1 MQYRWDDYCFDRDG
15 TLLTR
20 KGQQIEVSRKV
31 LDCASCLIEQRHRV
45 VGYAELIHKIWCH
58 GDVTNHQLAQ
68 VVLATRRAFGDDGRS
83 QSTIRNIPGSG
94 YRWVAPVSEISG
106 AKAMTAVSGGTN
118 PPDDP
123 ILADVMSVES
133 DSDDLTI
140 RQPDCRIESPPNAGG
155 AFLHMADK
163 EEPPLAPNPTAL
175 HPNQIL
181 PPPSSIKG
189 RLQFLI
195 SALLAV
201 TAFALPTL
209 QPRDR
214 QPAPAENT
222 QIAVAKAPLAVLQD
236 RLWHGD
242 IEGVRTGLASL
253 PSTLA
258 DSPDAKILEI
268 RLHMQTGRMERARQ
282 KLAEEKTKS
291 EASNDLVWRA
301 RLLTIQSIIAS
312 REGNPDP
319 LAYEPARQAV
329 DLLES
334 VGKGVPPSILG
345 EAYYALGESDNSLG
359 RYESAVRNLVIAR
372 DILIKAQDE
381 ITLQETKRAL
391 AFAWQRNGRLTD
403 ALDEL
408 NEMAASCQK
417 NGQPACET
425 NARIIA
431 ARIQIELLRM
441 EDARQN
447 SRRAMTVSK
456 IASPDG
462 QHRYATVIQA
472 LTLTEIGRLREA
484 AALFEA
490 IDSDKQPASIMYIQ
504 YLLATGENQRALA
517 ASADMFHNRPENNEN
532 LILSSQEGALLL
544 WTIAAEG
551 LQRNGLPAPSA
562 SQAQRQVLQRPQS
575 IPGRIARG
583 RWLWIEGEKQQAET
597 ELRGALAES
606 EKQKRILYMTLAAEP
621 LIAILLDRGDVANAE
636 EVLISLRGMAPDEMD
651 HSYRMSVLT
660 LRTAMAKADIAA
672 IEHASQR
679 VRALIGE
686 RADPD
691 LSSASSVPTQRQVM
705 IASGKVDQRI
715 NDN

>member
-1 MQYRWDDYCFDRDG
+1 MQYRWDDYCFDRDK

-31 LDCASCLIEQRHRV
+31 LDCASYLVEQRHRV

-68 VVLATRRAFGDDGRS
+68 VVLAARRAFGDDGRS
-83 QSTIRNIPGSG
+83 QSTIRNISGLG
-94 YRWVAPVSEISG
+94 YRWVVPVSAISG
-106 AKAMTAVSGGTN
+106 ADAMTAASRGTT
-118 PPDDP
+118 PPDDTM
-123 ILADVMSVES
+123 LADVMSVES

-140 RQPDCRIESPPNAGG
+140 SQPDCRIESPPNAGG

-163 EEPPLAPNPTAL
+163 EEPPLAPTPTAS
-175 HPNQIL
+175 HPNQAL
-181 PPPSSIKG
+181 PPLPAIKG
-189 RLQFLI
+189 RLQFWI
-195 SALLAV
+195 STLLAV
-201 TAFALPTL
+201 TAFALTTL

-214 QPAPAENT
+214 QPPPAENA
-222 QIAVAKAPLAVLQD
+222 QIAVAKSPIAVLQD

-242 IEGVRTGLASL
+242 IEGVRTGLATL

-258 DSPDAKILEI
+258 ESPDAKILEI
-268 RLHMQTGRMERARQ
+268 RLHLQTGRMERARQ
-282 KLAEEKTKS
+282 KVTEEMAKS

-301 RLLTIQSIIAS
+301 RLLTIQSIIAA

-319 LAYEPARQAV
+319 QAYEPARQAV

-345 EAYYALGESDNSLG
+345 EAYYALGESDIAFG

-391 AFAWQRNGRLTD
+391 AFAWQRKGRLTD

-417 NGQPACET
+417 HGQPACEA

-431 ARIQIELLRM
+431 TRIQIELLRM
-441 EDARQN
+441 DDARKN
-447 SRRAMTVSK
+447 SRRAMVVSK
-456 IASPDG
+456 VASHDG
-462 QHRYATVIQA
+462 AHTYAMALHA
-472 LTLTEIGRLREA
+472 LTLTEMGRLREA
-484 AALFEA
+484 AALLEA
-490 IDSDKQPASIMYIQ
+490 IDSDKRPASIMYIQ

-517 ASADMFHNRPENNEN
+517 ASADMFHNRPGNNEN

-551 LQRNGLPAPSA
+551 LQRNGYPAPSA
-562 SQAQRQVLQRPQS
+562 SQAQRQVLERPQS

-583 RWLWIEGEKQQAET
+583 RWLWSEGMKQQAET
-597 ELRGALAES
+597 ELRGALTES
-606 EKQKRILYMTLAAEP
+606 EKQKRILYLTLAAEP
-621 LIAILLDRGDVANAE
+621 LIEILLDRGDVTNAE
-636 EVLISLRGMAPDEMD
+636 EVLISLRGIAPEEMD
-651 HSYRMSVLT
+651 RSYLMSVLR
-660 LRTAMAKADIAA
+660 LRTAMAKGDIAA
-672 IEHASQR
+672 IEDASKR

-686 RADPD
+686 RVYPG
-691 LSSASSVPTQRQVM
+691 LPSATSARYRDKS
-705 IASGKVDQRI
+705 
-715 NDN
+715 